1 MGYLDGVLKMEQ
13 VKAMR
18 TAALRAE
25 IEHQA
30 QQISRSLN
38 SVSLETTY
46 VDFPFRI
53 ALAIQKELEE
63 KGYRLEPVDVRT
75 GGSGFRHDEG
85 RSEVVKGTRVV
96 RE

>member
-1 MGYLDGVLKMEQ
+1 MGYLDGVPEMEQ

-46 VDFPFRI
+46 VDFPFRF
-53 ALAIQKELEE
+53 ALAIQKE

-75 GGSGFRHDEG
+75 GGSLSPRAARE
-85 RSEVVKGTRVV
+85 RSFGQGIPPG
-96 RE
+96 